1 MRKINNLL
9 LSTFGVRGVHGC
21 TLGTSP
27 HALHEYQPHGLGQK
41 STSHT
46 SFAHHFC
53 QMLLPSTGD
62 WKCFWTSVSHSCN
75 FSFFLVLQSSC
86 KCLHNKTH
94 KQTNKEQSQRS
105 VSNKMCSSYFGILL
119 SYQYSLMVHCMHHSW
134 ESKNNDQSSKQT
146 FCYVPDIKAV
156 VNLWLLLPRV
166 FLHLDVS
173 VCHKSFCLQ
182 TPFFKKCQSTFQT
195 FQLHG
200 IGILYLIALEDIVFA
215 QNIP

>member
-1 MRKINNLL
+1 M
-9 LSTFGVRGVHGC
+9 G
-21 TLGTSP
+21 
-27 HALHEYQPHGLGQK
+27 ALWE
-41 STSHT
+41 
-46 SFAHHFC
+46 
-53 QMLLPSTGD
+53 LLPMPFMNISHMVQDRSPLLTHHLPITFARCCYPVQVIGNASGPVFHIAAIFLFSQ
-62 WKCFWTSVSHSCN
+62 CFSL
-75 FSFFLVLQSSC
+75 LV
-86 KCLHNKTH
+86 
-94 KQTNKEQSQRS
+94 QTNKEQSQRS

-195 FQLHG
+195 FYLRG